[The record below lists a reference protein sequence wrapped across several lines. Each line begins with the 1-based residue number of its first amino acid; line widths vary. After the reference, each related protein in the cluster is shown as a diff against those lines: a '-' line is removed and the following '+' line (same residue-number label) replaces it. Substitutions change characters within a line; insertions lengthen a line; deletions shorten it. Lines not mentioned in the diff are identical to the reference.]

1 MKLVIDD
8 SGVEFEVP
16 GAPEKDDFIIATYT
30 FVVRDIR
37 GEGEEE
43 EALVSLIGTQYAG
56 IRTRMFVGEESQLEA
71 ELVQAEA

>member
-1 MKLVIDD
+1 MKLRIDD

-30 FVVRDIR
+30 FVVKDVR

-43 EALVSLIGTQYAG
+43 EAVVSLIGTQYAG
-56 IRTRMFVGEESQLEA
+56 IRTRMFVGNEEEVELE
-71 ELVQAEA
+71 